1 MQAYRWVLEQFLVFG
16 RGRFGRVARLSDLS
30 KAVIQDWMDEMAARD
45 LTLGTIRSRQSAL
58 SSFCNWLV
66 KREAL
71 QANPIAGMDRPPHRI
86 EPPKQVPTPALMDAL
101 IEAARSRQRPR
112 DVAVFLILR
121 FTGMRRESV
130 ATLQARHLDALWG
143 LRRVRVKGGHTRDI
157 PLPEPVMRY
166 LHAYVAQVVTPSVTT
181 VTPETPLFWSV
192 WGRRSLGKQ
201 RAPMTGKN
209 IWRLCKLYGR
219 MIGYPMLKPHD
230 LRHGVAM
237 EVLEQRHD
245 LEQVRALLGHARID
259 DPDDAGRRLHA
270 VEAEPVGQPVDS
282 GFGSFHIQAHAAIEK
297 ARRIEQTEHKIGV
310 RHGRFAAAATVA
322 GRARVGAGALGSD
335 SQDAAGIEA
344 RGAVISELPPKTPP
358 AASQFPSRNRI
369 IVGLSEAVIVV
380 EAGSRSGASITA
392 RLALDEGRDVLAVP
406 GRPSDPLAYGPNA
419 LIRDGAV
426 LIRGLQ
432 DVLEHL
438 KLEAAPS
445 PGLSSPPDKI
455 LQQLKD
461 SSVKSIDQ
469 LTVDTGIAT
478 PDLMARLSE
487 LELDGRIERLPGT
500 LFRSAGPA

>member
-1 MQAYRWVLEQFLVFG
+1 MDTELIVTDKAQEPPTRLDDWLVPPHTSPRRSRGRGGDRKGTVMTRPLVELVEQFCQYQLKQRGKTEGGVQAYRWVLEQFLVFG

-71 QANPIAGMDRPPHRI
+71 LANPIAGMDRPPHRI

-101 IEAARSRQRPR
+101 IEAARNRQRPR

-209 IWRLCKLYGR
+209 IWRLCKTYGR
-219 MIGYPMLKPHD
+219 LIGYPMLKPHD
-230 LRHGVAM
+230 LAPWRCDGSAGTTARPGTSARAARPCAHRHHPDLHDDSAGATEASWCRFTKSRRDGCWRVSERQAFHVQGPTRMVLKHGVKNFNKIN
-237 EVLEQRHD
+237 V
-245 LEQVRALLGHARID
+245 VVPTGF
-259 DPDDAGRRLHA
+259 
-270 VEAEPVGQPVDS
+270 EPVFKP
-282 GFGSFHIQAHAAIEK
+282 
-297 ARRIEQTEHKIGV
+297 
-310 RHGRFAAAATVA
+310 
-322 GRARVGAGALGSD
+322 
-335 SQDAAGIEA
+335 
-344 RGAVISELPPKTPP
+344 
-358 AASQFPSRNRI
+358 
-369 IVGLSEAVIVV
+369 
-380 EAGSRSGASITA
+380 
-392 RLALDEGRDVLAVP
+392 
-406 GRPSDPLAYGPNA
+406 
-419 LIRDGAV
+419 
-426 LIRGLQ
+426 
-432 DVLEHL
+432 
-438 KLEAAPS
+438 
-445 PGLSSPPDKI
+445 
-455 LQQLKD
+455 
-461 SSVKSIDQ
+461 
-469 LTVDTGIAT
+469 
-478 PDLMARLSE
+478 
-487 LELDGRIERLPGT
+487 
-500 LFRSAGPA
+500 

>member
-1 MQAYRWVLEQFLVFG
+1 MDMELIVTDKAQESPTQLDGWLVPPHTSPRRSRGCGGDRKGTVMTRPLVELVEQFCQYQLKQRGKTEGGVQAYRWVLEQFLVFG

-71 QANPIAGMDRPPHRI
+71 LANPIAGMDRPPHRI

-166 LHAYVAQVVTPSVTT
+166 LHAYVAQVVTPSVMT

-259 DPDDAGRRLHA
+259 TTQIYTMIRPAQLKQA
-270 VEAEPVGQPVDS
+270 V
-282 GFGSFHIQAHAAIEK
+282 SFYEES
-297 ARRIEQTEHKIGV
+297 ARQMLASFRSDKNSMFEEHSYVPQT
-310 RHGRFAAAATVA
+310 
-322 GRARVGAGALGSD
+322 
-335 SQDAAGIEA
+335 
-344 RGAVISELPPKTPP
+344 
-358 AASQFPSRNRI
+358 
-369 IVGLSEAVIVV
+369 
-380 EAGSRSGASITA
+380 RS
-392 RLALDEGRDVLAVP
+392 
-406 GRPSDPLAYGPNA
+406 
-419 LIRDGAV
+419 
-426 LIRGLQ
+426 
-432 DVLEHL
+432 L
-438 KLEAAPS
+438 KL
-445 PGLSSPPDKI
+445 
-455 LQQLKD
+455 Q
-461 SSVKSIDQ
+461 
-469 LTVDTGIAT
+469 
-478 PDLMARLSE
+478 
-487 LELDGRIERLPGT
+487 
-500 LFRSAGPA
+500 

>member
-1 MQAYRWVLEQFLVFG
+1 MDTELIVTDKAQESPTQLDGWLVPPHTSSRRSRSCGGDRKGTVMTRPLVELVEQFCQYQLKQRGKTEGGVQAYRWVLEQFLVFG

-30 KAVIQDWMDEMAARD
+30 KPVIQDWMDEMAARD

-71 QANPIAGMDRPPHRI
+71 LANPIAGMDRPPHRI

-112 DVAVFLILR
+112 DVAIFLILR

-237 EVLEQRHD
+237 EVLEHRHD

-259 DPDDAGRRLHA
+259 TTQIYTMIRPAQLKQA
-270 VEAEPVGQPVDS
+270 V
-282 GFGSFHIQAHAAIEK
+282 SFYEES
-297 ARRIEQTEHKIGV
+297 ARQMLASFRSDKNSMFEEHSYVPQT
-310 RHGRFAAAATVA
+310 
-322 GRARVGAGALGSD
+322 
-335 SQDAAGIEA
+335 
-344 RGAVISELPPKTPP
+344 
-358 AASQFPSRNRI
+358 
-369 IVGLSEAVIVV
+369 
-380 EAGSRSGASITA
+380 RS
-392 RLALDEGRDVLAVP
+392 
-406 GRPSDPLAYGPNA
+406 
-419 LIRDGAV
+419 
-426 LIRGLQ
+426 
-432 DVLEHL
+432 L
-438 KLEAAPS
+438 KL
-445 PGLSSPPDKI
+445 
-455 LQQLKD
+455 Q
-461 SSVKSIDQ
+461 
-469 LTVDTGIAT
+469 
-478 PDLMARLSE
+478 
-487 LELDGRIERLPGT
+487 
-500 LFRSAGPA
+500 